1 MASVEQLIGVLMDK
15 LSQIAQTRT
24 VVGDAIQVG
33 EITLLPV
40 SKVSIGF
47 GAGGGGGEP
56 SKHGGSGTGGGIS
69 IEPIAF
75 VAIVKGKPH
84 LLPLK
89 KEKEGMGWGRLLE
102 LAPDLA
108 DKVLQAMERAKRR
121 K

>member
-1 MASVEQLIGVLMDK
+1 MSSVEQLIGVLMDK

-24 VVGDAIQVG
+24 VVGDAIQV
-33 EITLLPV
+33 EEVTLLPI

-47 GAGGGGGEP
+47 GAGGGGEQA
-56 SKHGGSGTGGGIS
+56 KHGGSGMGGGIS

-89 KEKEGMGWGRLLE
+89 KEREGMGWGRLLE
-102 LAPDLA
+102 MAPDLA
-108 DKVLQAMERAKRR
+108 DKVLGAIERARRR